1 MKFLYS
7 SMKRTMSLL
16 VPAALLLG
24 VALAPGAA
32 AQGDGAGFRLPDMG
46 APDQV
51 AISAHKERE
60 IGRSMLLELR
70 RKDKLVADPEVSRY
84 VRRLGR
90 RLAAASDEPG
100 LTFTFFTIDDPAI
113 NAFAAPGGYIGVN
126 TGLITATESESE
138 LAAVI
143 AHEIAHVTQRHI
155 ARRVEAVDRM
165 AVPSIA
171 ALLAAVAIGSQDGQ
185 AGAAALAAAQAGA
198 LQYQID
204 FTRANEKEADRVGI
218 QTLARSDY
226 DPHSM
231 ASFFERL
238 QTATR
243 YYSRP
248 PEYLSTH
255 PVTVNR
261 IADSRSRAESFPY
274 RQYPDSRAYALV
286 RAKLRVQMA
295 ESPREAVERMTRAL
309 ESGQYRDET
318 AARYGVALA
327 QRAAGRL
334 EAARAGLRA
343 LFEAHP
349 EHIPLRYELART
361 AARAGDPEAAL
372 ELFSEGLE
380 LYPSDRML
388 AAGYAELLLTEGR
401 PARAREVL
409 ARHIADYGGNARL
422 HRLRARAEE
431 LSGHPVA
438 AHMALAEHHYA
449 AGDLEAAI
457 AQLERAR
464 RQGGADDYQASR
476 IAARL
481 ERWRREQDL
490 TEDPEEG

>member
-7 SMKRTMSLL
+7 SMKRTMAL
-16 VPAALLLG
+16 VAAAALLPG

-90 RLAAASDEPG
+90 RLASASDEPG
-100 LTFTFFTIDDPAI
+100 LTFTFFTIADPAI

-295 ESPREAVERMTRAL
+295 ESPREALEAMTRAL

-327 QRAAGRL
+327 QRAAGQP

-490 TEDPEEG
+490 AEDPEEG